1 MVNMND
7 DFGSYKDAI
16 WKGLTAKELGGVM
29 IAVFCCGGV
38 SVVLYFML
46 QWNLY
51 VSFLIGTAIAAA
63 IIYSQVWKSKSG
75 LSALEF
81 YRARKYRKA
90 TAKLIWKCE
99 EYNQA
104 RKEYLNNEYTPE
116 LAKADIERVK
126 GKCDLIIVAMHW
138 GTEYSMGVS
147 DKQEEVANYLSSLG
161 VNIIIGA
168 HPHVVEPI
176 EYINNGKTLVIYSLG
191 DFISDQVGIE
201 RLTGLMVTLNV
212 KKVVE
217 KQISTVTVENV
228 KGSLLYTKS
237 NSYTPRNFRVYP
249 YSQLNSTILP
259 NYKSYYE
266 KYKAVVTSRYPNLQ
280 FDEVSG

>member
-16 WKGLTAKELGGVM
+16 WKGLTAKELVVVM

-104 RKEYLNNEYTPE
+104 RKEYLNN
-116 LAKADIERVK
+116 
-126 GKCDLIIVAMHW
+126 
-138 GTEYSMGVS
+138 
-147 DKQEEVANYLSSLG
+147 
-161 VNIIIGA
+161 
-168 HPHVVEPI
+168 
-176 EYINNGKTLVIYSLG
+176 
-191 DFISDQVGIE
+191 
-201 RLTGLMVTLNV
+201 
-212 KKVVE
+212 KKDE
-217 KQISTVTVENV
+217 K
-228 KGSLLYTKS
+228 
-237 NSYTPRNFRVYP
+237 
-249 YSQLNSTILP
+249 
-259 NYKSYYE
+259 
-266 KYKAVVTSRYPNLQ
+266 
-280 FDEVSG
+280 

>member
-16 WKGLTAKELGGVM
+16 WKGLTAKELGVVM

-51 VSFLIGTAIAAA
+51 VSFSIGTAIAAA

-104 RKEYLNNEYTPE
+104 RKEYLNN
-116 LAKADIERVK
+116 
-126 GKCDLIIVAMHW
+126 
-138 GTEYSMGVS
+138 
-147 DKQEEVANYLSSLG
+147 
-161 VNIIIGA
+161 
-168 HPHVVEPI
+168 
-176 EYINNGKTLVIYSLG
+176 
-191 DFISDQVGIE
+191 
-201 RLTGLMVTLNV
+201 
-212 KKVVE
+212 KKDE
-217 KQISTVTVENV
+217 K
-228 KGSLLYTKS
+228 
-237 NSYTPRNFRVYP
+237 
-249 YSQLNSTILP
+249 
-259 NYKSYYE
+259 
-266 KYKAVVTSRYPNLQ
+266 
-280 FDEVSG
+280 